1 VKSLTE
7 RVIQARGYW
16 LLIERKHVTIC
27 HQELG
32 YAKEWMQTIPIKS
45 FKKMAKFVID
55 FKP

>member
-1 VKSLTE
+1 MKSLTE